1 MLRKLQVV
9 VVLACM
15 MSYMMSYATAG
26 TVAIGTASARG
37 DMRVDSYMVKGNAT
51 LFDGSMIE
59 TGQATADLRLDKGT
73 EIMMATSSRA
83 TLHRD
88 RLVLER
94 GQSELAANSTFQLD
108 ANGLHV
114 TPIEPDSRGVV
125 SLRDGNTV
133 EVATLKGSF
142 GVTNT
147 KGVLL
152 ASVRP
157 GHVVSF
163 AMAAGNPGDPFMAVG
178 IVSSE
183 NGHYYLTTAEGTK
196 YELVGKDFQK
206 YVGKKVE
213 LTGTLQSGALAP
225 AGGASLTITVST
237 IGINGAVGGIS
248 ATTGW
253 IIAGTIVGAGTG
265 VGVGLYEANQGGTP
279 ASRP

>member
-1 MLRKLQVV
+1 
-9 VVLACM
+9 M